1 MYSVMAA
8 TSERLREQRGRD
20 VLKYLGV
27 IGYPLKRSLSPVFQ
41 QAALDHLR
49 LDIVY
54 EAWPTPAD
62 GLQTRVTTLRSPTVL
77 GANVTIPHKEAVMA
91 MLEEVDE
98 RAAKIGAVNTI
109 VNRDGRLAGY
119 NTDVSGLMRAL
130 RKDGGFDPKGKR
142 AVVAGAGGAARAA
155 VASLLEAGAASITVI
170 NRTLSRA
177 VSLAEDFRRGGSKT
191 PVGAMPD
198 DHRSWEFAMTHCDL
212 LINCTP
218 VASGD
223 SNESPLPLELIEKR
237 HFVFDLIYDP
247 PETSLIAAGKRAGA
261 NVLGGL
267 PMLVYQGAASFELW
281 TGQKAPVDVM
291 FEAARSAV
299 EAGAARG
306 RK

>member
-1 MYSVMAA
+1 MPSRRRSRSIWRMYSVMAA

-109 VNRDGRLAGY
+109 VNREGRLVGY
-119 NTDVSGLMRAL
+119 NTDVSGLVRAVRKDGGVYPQGSEAWLQDAVGVRMRAL
-130 RKDGGFDPKGKR
+130 R
-142 AVVAGAGGAARAA
+142 
-155 VASLLEAGAASITVI
+155 
-170 NRTLSRA
+170 
-177 VSLAEDFRRGGSKT
+177 
-191 PVGAMPD
+191 
-198 DHRSWEFAMTHCDL
+198 RSH
-212 LINCTP
+212 
-218 VASGD
+218 G
-223 SNESPLPLELIEKR
+223 
-237 HFVFDLIYDP
+237 
-247 PETSLIAAGKRAGA
+247 
-261 NVLGGL
+261 
-267 PMLVYQGAASFELW
+267 
-281 TGQKAPVDVM
+281 
-291 FEAARSAV
+291 
-299 EAGAARG
+299 
-306 RK
+306 